1 VCVFIVFLVTLVICC
16 KFYPLHLIIIILLLI
31 IITLSDL
38 LITQADGS
46 RVSIAVIRV
55 CLSVCLFVRSI
66 TQKRMTP
73 KSSNLVAGIT
83 LGYTKSNVVLGLK
96 GQTSRSHGHKSAK
109 TH

>member
-1 VCVFIVFLVTLVICC
+1 MCVFIVFLVTLVICC

-55 CLSVCLFVRSI
+55 CLSVCLSVCPQHNSK
-66 TQKRMTP
+66 TNDP
-73 KSSNLVAGIT
+73 KVFKLGSGNNLGI
-83 LGYTKSNVVLGLK
+83 Y
-96 GQTSRSHGHKSAK
+96 
-109 TH
+109 